1 MNYCTVDFKTCYLDF
16 DFDDILHEQNNQFV
30 NNNNEYLKYKNIYKT
45 KTLERLNKI
54 KQFNLEYDILNNY
67 YTKTDNN
74 KYIYNIVDKSSTAK
88 YNVLIKNIIQEQK
101 SDYINFIQYIYFLNK
116 IVKEP
121 VTQLKTT
128 RNTPR
133 SKK

>member
-1 MNYCTVDFKTCYLDF
+1 MNYCTADFKTCYLDF
-16 DFDDILHEQNNQFV
+16 DFDDILHEQDNQFV
-30 NNNNEYLKYKNIYKT
+30 NNDEYLKYKNIYKT
-45 KTLERLNKI
+45 KTLERMNQI

-88 YNVLIKNIIQEQK
+88 YNILIKNIIQEQK
-101 SDYINFIQYIYFLNK
+101 SDYTNFIQYIHFLNK

-121 VTQLKTT
+121 IPQIKIT
-128 RNTPR
+128 RNIPR
-133 SKK
+133 SKN